1 MLAANLGHRGIVEL
15 LLNRGANVFAATY
28 VLGYV
33 DRGVSE
39 LRTIEANAFVTRGTN
54 KTALVLAAEG
64 GYGNEGI
71 VEMLLDR
78 GGTKL
83 LEMATIEGRTP
94 LLAAASKGH
103 ALVVGL
109 LLDKGANINAME
121 WIPDDSPT
129 PGKLKISAFSLA
141 ARQGHLVA
149 LNVLLSR
156 LSKAK
161 FENDYGCQA
170 LHYAAQYGHIFVIKQ
185 LLKDYIGLLNSR
197 GALGETAISIALRNG
212 NMDVFLYL
220 FKRGADMSTKGNT
233 SDTLLFQAVRRA
245 HLQAVDMILTKGP
258 SLLDVRNNA
267 GQTAIFAALEND
279 HLEIFEYL
287 FLPCLLF
294 VALGTV

>member
-54 KTALVLAAEG
+54 KTALVFAAEG

-109 LLDKGANINAME
+109 LLDKGANIDAME

-156 LSKAK
+156 VSKAK
-161 FENDYGCQA
+161 FEDDYGCQA
-170 LHYAAQYGHIFVIKQ
+170 LHYAAQYGHILVIKQ

-233 SDTLLFQAVRRA
+233 SDTLLFQAVRR
-245 HLQAVDMILTKGP
+245 
-258 SLLDVRNNA
+258 SSA
-267 GQTAIFAALEND
+267 GR
-279 HLEIFEYL
+279 
-287 FLPCLLF
+287 
-294 VALGTV
+294 